1 MQGLSVEDKKD
12 KSVSKRNK
20 LHKNTIKNFEF
31 IDLFAG
37 IGGFHIAM
45 HSVGGQCVFA
55 SEIDKF
61 ARITYEHNYKKISPD
76 LFKSGN
82 FNEDITDPNLD
93 YNNIPRFDILC
104 AGFPCQPFSHA
115 GLKKGFGDTRGTLFF
130 NIEEIIKC
138 KIQAAKRNRQ
148 SELIPKVLFLENV
161 KGLRN
166 HDKGRT
172 FETIKHRLEE
182 LGYEV
187 RAEVLNSKYFGVPQN
202 RERIFIVAWYKELVN
217 ANDFKFPYG
226 IDHDGNSIFDRN
238 LKDLLSQR
246 THVGQILLEEDEL
259 EKLELNANRSY
270 TISEKL
276 WMGHQRRKKEHGEKG
291 NGFGYSLFQDD
302 SPYTS
307 TISAR
312 YYKDGSEI
320 LIDQSIIGKRPR
332 KLHPIEAARLQGYP
346 IDEKNNKEKFEIP
359 VSDAQAYKQ
368 FGNSVS
374 VPVIKTLAKEIIN
387 QLLQ

>member
-1 MQGLSVEDKKD
+1 VEVITKKI
-12 KSVSKRNK
+12 SSKRTEIDTKAVNNNSPK
-20 LHKNTIKNFEF
+20 FNF

-45 HSVGGQCVFA
+45 HSVGGKCVFA

-61 ARITYEHNYKKISPD
+61 ARVTYEHNYKKWSPE
-76 LFKSGN
+76 LFESGN
-82 FNEDITDPNLD
+82 FNQDITDPNLD
-93 YNNIPRFDILC
+93 YQNIPAFDMLC

-130 NIEEIIKC
+130 NIEEIVRT
-138 KIQAAKRNRQ
+138 KIEAANKQENK
-148 SELIPKVLFLENV
+148 ELIPKVLFLENV
-161 KGLRN
+161 KGLKN

-172 FETIKHRLEE
+172 FETIKLHLEE

-187 RAEVLNSKYFGVPQN
+187 RAEVLNSKNFGVPQN
-202 RERIFIVAWYKELVN
+202 RERIFIVAWYKELVEATDFRFPWGLDKEGN
-217 ANDFKFPYG
+217 A
-226 IDHDGNSIFDRN
+226 IFDRN
-238 LKDLLSQR
+238 LRDVASQD
-246 THVGQILLEEDEL
+246 TNVGQILLRETEL
-259 EKLELNANRSY
+259 EELESHSGRTY
-270 TISEKL
+270 TISDKL
-276 WMGHQRRKKEHGEKG
+276 WEGHQRRKKEHGEKG

-302 SPYTS
+302 SAYTS

-320 LIDQSIIGKRPR
+320 LIDQSLLGKRPR

-346 IDEKNNKEKFEIP
+346 IDEKNQDERFEIP

-374 VPVIKTLAKEIIN
+374 VPVIKTLANEIIN
-387 QLLQ
+387 QLLK